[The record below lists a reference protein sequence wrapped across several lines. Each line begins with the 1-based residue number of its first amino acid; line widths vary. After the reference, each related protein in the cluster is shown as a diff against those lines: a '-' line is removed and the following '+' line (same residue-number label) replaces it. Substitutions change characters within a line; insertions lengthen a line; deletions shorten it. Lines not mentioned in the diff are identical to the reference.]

1 MEKNNYSKLNNVDSI
16 PEMEGFLTEQQRK
29 ELLSELRLER
39 NRKFADRIRVI
50 LLLDSGESAIDIAK
64 FLFLHEGTVRNYEKR
79 YKEDGLEGLFIDYQ
93 TGRSSYLSQ
102 EEQQKLV
109 LELESKIYPT
119 TKAVISY
126 IKKEF
131 GVTYTVGGMTTLLH
145 NLGFSYKKPKG
156 VPGKA
161 DTEEQ
166 KAFVRKYN
174 RIKKK
179 EGLIYF
185 ADSTH
190 PMLNPVL
197 SSGWIRKGRDF
208 DVKTNSGRER
218 VNING
223 AIEVNTLNVVS
234 RSCKKVNGSS
244 MCDLL
249 RAVRKKHP
257 EERNLYM
264 VLDNAGYNRS
274 YKVRDVGK
282 ELGIKIIYLPSY
294 SPNLN
299 PIERL
304 WKYMKKKVMANTYY
318 PDIETFQEEL
328 MLFLRGIRKHRQEL
342 STLITDNFHIV
353 KT

>member
-1 MEKNNYSKLNNVDSI
+1 ME
-16 PEMEGFLTEQQRK
+16 PFLTEEQRE

-50 LLLDSGESAIDIAK
+50 LLLDKGKSATKIAEY
-64 FLFLHEGTVRNYEKR
+64 LFLNEGTVRNYEKR
-79 YKEDGLEGLFIDYQ
+79 YKEGGLEKLVNDYYI
-93 TGRSSYLSQ
+93 GRSAYLSP
-102 EEQQKLV
+102 EEQSKLT
-109 LELESKIYPT
+109 LELESKVYPT
-119 TKAVISY
+119 TKLVIFY

-131 GVTYTVGGMTTLLH
+131 GVVYTVGGITTLLH
-145 NLGFSYKKPKG
+145 KLGFSYKKPKG

-161 DTEEQ
+161 KTEEQ
-166 KAFVRKYN
+166 EAFVKRYN
-174 RIKKK
+174 RVKKK
-179 EGLIYF
+179 GLVYF

-190 PMLNPVL
+190 PMLNPIL
-197 SSGWIRKGRDF
+197 SAGWIRKGKEYE
-208 DVKTNSGRER
+208 VKTNSGRQR

-223 AIEVNTLNVVS
+223 AIEMKTLNVVS
-234 RSCKKVNGSS
+234 RSCKRVNGSS

-249 RAVRKKHP
+249 RAIRLKHP
-257 EERNLYM
+257 KVKKIHLI
-264 VLDNAGYNRS
+264 LDNAPYNKS
-274 YKVRDVGK
+274 NQVRDLAWK
-282 ELGIKIIYLPSY
+282 LKIKILYLPAY

-304 WKYMKKKVMANTYY
+304 WKFMKKEVMANRYF
-318 PDIETFQEEL
+318 PDLETFQKEL

>member
-1 MEKNNYSKLNNVDSI
+1 ME
-16 PEMEGFLTEQQRK
+16 PFLTEEQRE

-50 LLLDSGESAIDIAK
+50 LLLDSGESAADISR
-64 FLFLHEGTVRNYEKR
+64 FLFLNEGTVRNYEKR
-79 YKEDGLEGLFIDYQ
+79 YKEGGLEKLVNDYYI
-93 TGRSSYLSQ
+93 GRSAYLSP
-102 EEQQKLV
+102 EEQSKLT
-109 LELESKIYPT
+109 LELESKVYPT
-119 TKAVISY
+119 TKLVIFY

-131 GVTYTVGGMTTLLH
+131 GVVYTVGGITTLLH
-145 NLGFSYKKPKG
+145 KLGFSYKKPKG

-161 DTEEQ
+161 KTEEQ
-166 KAFVRKYN
+166 EAFVKRYN
-174 RIKKK
+174 RVKKK
-179 EGLIYF
+179 GLVYF

-190 PMLNPVL
+190 PMLNPIL
-197 SSGWIRKGRDF
+197 SAGWIRKGKEYE
-208 DVKTNSGRER
+208 VKTNSGRQR

-223 AIEVNTLNVVS
+223 AIEMKTLNVVS
-234 RSCKKVNGSS
+234 RSCKRVNGSS

-249 RAVRKKHP
+249 RAIRLKHP
-257 EERNLYM
+257 KVKKIHLI
-264 VLDNAGYNRS
+264 LDNAPYNKS
-274 YKVRDVGK
+274 NQVRDLAWK
-282 ELGIKIIYLPSY
+282 LKIKILYLPAY

-304 WKYMKKKVMANTYY
+304 WKFMKKEVMANRYF
-318 PDIETFQEEL
+318 PDLETFQKEL

>member
-1 MEKNNYSKLNNVDSI
+1 
-16 PEMEGFLTEQQRK
+16 MEGFLTKKQKK
-29 ELLSELRLER
+29 ELLSELRLEKD
-39 NRKFADRIRVI
+39 RKYADRIRII
-50 LLLDSGESAIDIAK
+50 LLLDKGEPISKVAEYFYLTDNS
-64 FLFLHEGTVRNYEKR
+64 VRNYKNR
-79 YKEDGLEGLFIDYQ
+79 YTEDGLEGLLIDWQ
-93 TGRSSYLSQ
+93 IGRSSYLSQ
-102 EEQQKLV
+102 EERQKLV
-109 LELESKIYPT
+109 LELDSKVYLT
-119 TKAVISY
+119 TKAIISY
-126 IKKEF
+126 LKKEF
-131 GVTYTVGGMTTLLH
+131 GVVYTVGGMTSLLH
-145 NLGFSYKKPKG
+145 QLGFSYKKPKG

-161 DTEEQ
+161 KAEEQ

-174 RIKKK
+174 RLKKK

-197 SSGWIRKGRDF
+197 SSGWIRKGRNF
-208 DVKTNSGRER
+208 DIKTNSGRER

-223 AIEVNTLNVVS
+223 AIEMNTLNVVS
-234 RSCKKVNGSS
+234 RSCKRVNGST

-249 RAVRKKHP
+249 RAVRMKHP
-257 EERNLYM
+257 RERRLYM
-264 VLDNAGYNRS
+264 ILDNAGYNKS
-274 YKVRDVGK
+274 YEVQDMAK
-282 ELGIKIIYLPSY
+282 ELGIRIVYLPSY

-304 WKYMKKKVMANTYY
+304 WKFMKKKVMANTYF

-328 MLFLRGIRKHRQEL
+328 MLFLRGIRKHRHEL

>member
-1 MEKNNYSKLNNVDSI
+1 
-16 PEMEGFLTEQQRK
+16 MEGFLTEEQRK

-50 LLLDSGESAIDIAK
+50 LLLDAGESAADIAK

-79 YKEDGLEGLFIDYQ
+79 YKEGGLEGLIIDNHI
-93 TGRSSYLSQ
+93 GRSAYLSS
-102 EEQQKLV
+102 EEQKKLV

-119 TKAVISY
+119 TKAIISY

-131 GVTYTVGGMTTLLH
+131 GVVYTIGGMTSLLH
-145 NLGFSYKKPKG
+145 HWGFSYKKPKG

-161 DTEEQ
+161 KEEEQ
-166 KAFVRKYN
+166 EAFVRKYN

-185 ADSTH
+185 VDSAH

-197 SSGWIRKGRDF
+197 SSGWIRKGENF

-223 AIEVNTLNVVS
+223 AIEMKSLSVVS
-234 RSCKKVNGSS
+234 RSCKKVNGQS
-244 MCDLL
+244 MSDLL
-249 RAVRKKHP
+249 RAVRMKHP
-257 EERNLYM
+257 REKSLYM
-264 VLDNAGYNRS
+264 VMDNAGYNKS
-274 YKVRDVGK
+274 YQVQNLAE
-282 ELGIKIIYLPSY
+282 ELGIRIMYLPPY

-304 WKYMKKKVMANTYY
+304 WKFMKKKVMANTYY
-318 PDIETFQEEL
+318 PDVKTFQQEL